1 MQGKALIY
9 GVQKKYYMNMA
20 ICLGLISMGQLMHTS
35 PSNMVFEQTLKYM
48 YAHIKITGW
57 RLEL

>member
-20 ICLGLISMGQLMHTS
+20 ICLGLISMGQLTHNLHQATWS
-35 PSNMVFEQTLKYM
+35 LNKL
-48 YAHIKITGW
+48 
-57 RLEL
+57 